1 MNIESICTRHVISLD
16 GNETLQRAAM
26 LMREHHVGCI
36 VVTEGDAGA
45 VHVKG
50 LVTDRDLA
58 IEVLSRG
65 GDASQAPLAR
75 LVQGPPVAIPLHAD
89 VAQAVQAMQAAGVRR
104 LLVQDDDGKLFGLL
118 SIDDLVQALAAPLAG
133 LAAVMR
139 QGLLHEIQA
148 RGQLAAPRTS
158 VLHVPAMGTAGW
170 PGMRAMPA
178 APTRQA

>member
-16 GNETLQRAAM
+16 GNQPLQRAAM

-36 VVTEGDAGA
+36 VVTEDDAGV

-65 GDASQAPLAR
+65 GDASQAPLSR
-75 LVQGPPVAIPLHAD
+75 LVQAPPVAIPLHAS

-104 LLVQDDDGKLFGLL
+104 LLVQDDDGKLVGLL

-133 LAAVMR
+133 LAEVMR

-148 RGQLAAPRTS
+148 RGQLAAPRSS

-170 PGMRAMPA
+170 PGMRAMSP
-178 APTRQA
+178 APTRLA